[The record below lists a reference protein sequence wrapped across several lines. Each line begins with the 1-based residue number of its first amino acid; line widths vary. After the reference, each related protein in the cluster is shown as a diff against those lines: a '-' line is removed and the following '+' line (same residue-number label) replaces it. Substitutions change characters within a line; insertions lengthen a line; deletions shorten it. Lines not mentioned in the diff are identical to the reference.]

1 MTVTLLLTSRLFQ
14 SQNKLPDSL
23 FVELKTEWLLAI
35 IKRLSILVQ
44 ISLVNKRLRH
54 LIYIE

>member
-1 MTVTLLLTSRLFQ
+1 MTVTLLLTSGLFQ

>member
-14 SQNKLPDSL
+14 SQNKLPNSL

>member
-1 MTVTLLLTSRLFQ
+1 MNVTLLLTSRLFQ
-14 SQNKLPDSL
+14 SQNKLTDSL

>member
-1 MTVTLLLTSRLFQ
+1 MTVKLLLTSRLFQ